1 MPKMI
6 STVRPALSIPEPKM
20 LHLAKFPRIK
30 LGHFP
35 TPLEFMPNLTRHLG
49 GPNLYIKR
57 DDCTGLATG
66 GNKTR
71 KLEFLVAQAVAQGAD
86 TLITQGAVQ
95 SNHARQTA
103 AAAARVG
110 MKCKILL
117 EERVPHPDDDYSHSG
132 NVMLDGLMDGEI
144 VARLPA
150 GTDMQQAMEDLA
162 RELAGRGSKPYVIA
176 GGGSTPVGALGYVA
190 CAQELLHQSF
200 ETGLRID
207 HVVHATGSAGTQAG
221 LVVGLRAGN
230 SGVPVYGISVR
241 APKPRQE
248 ENVWK
253 LVQSTVDYMGL
264 PASAV
269 ERADVVANSDYVGEG
284 YGISTDAMIEA
295 VHMTAALEAILLDP
309 VYSGKGMAGLI
320 GLIRAGHFKQGE
332 NVVFVHTGGAVGL
345 FGYRRAFEG
354 LPPLA
359 A

>member
-1 MPKMI
+1 
-6 STVRPALSIPEPKM
+6 M

-71 KLEFLVAQAVAQGAD
+71 KLEFLVAQAVAQRGGYAD
-86 TLITQGAVQ
+86 HPGRRPVQ
-95 SNHARQTA
+95 PRAPDRLPP
-103 AAAARVG
+103 RVG

-144 VARLPA
+144 VAPA
-150 GTDMQQAMEDLA
+150 RRHRHAAGHGRPGPRTGRARQQALRHRRRRLDPG
-162 RELAGRGSKPYVIA
+162 RRAGIR
-176 GGGSTPVGALGYVA
+176 
-190 CAQELLHQSF
+190 
-200 ETGLRID
+200 
-207 HVVHATGSAGTQAG
+207 
-221 LVVGLRAGN
+221 GLRAGAAA
-230 SGVPVYGISVR
+230 PIVR
-241 APKPRQE
+241 NRAAHRPCRARDRQRRHAGRAGGRAAAPATAAFRSTASACGRPSPGRKK
-248 ENVWK
+248 NVWK

-295 VHMTAALEAILLDP
+295 VHMTAALKP
-309 VYSGKGMAGLI
+309 SCWTPST
-320 GLIRAGHFKQGE
+320 RAK
-332 NVVFVHTGGAVGL
+332 AWP
-345 FGYRRAFEG
+345 A
-354 LPPLA
+354 
-359 A
+359 